1 MAPIPNPKV
10 KGVKIS
16 LNDSPLEDPNKFH
29 LHPDAIKIFET
40 RVEFS
45 INFHKDDWETYEI
58 FKYLGFGGAGAVYE
72 ARRMK
77 TSVENGSSQRTLA
90 IKFLQLE
97 GEAGVPKEI
106 KLLQQLPA
114 PCYDMKNIVRYRAYI
129 PCTNVFKTAKKW
141 GVVFMDVA
149 RNGCLIDWLQRPHR
163 SEKRFHFPEKV
174 ARRIVLE
181 LISSLSSLRQNGVSH
196 RDIKADNTFIDSQ
209 GRFLLGDFGHVRV
222 VKGSNKKDANFM
234 KISTPTNERVGTR
247 GDNPPELLRG
257 ETEYDSE
264 KVDVFQLGY
273 LLLTMLTAQDVFQIG
288 SKQGGQP
295 GKVLTRE
302 MLDHE
307 NLDPRRK
314 DVFWQKWDYVISHE
328 KFRDK
333 PKISKPCRKLL
344 SAMLSFDPKLRPTFA
359 ELLAAVNSNIS
370 DTKNNLRWLSSANA
384 SCSLKELYNELHE
397 RIAAN
402 TNEEINAFVQTQAT
416 WSTLRRLVLPASVFR
431 ANGRRARTT
440 DDSVGDGAPTRMTRR
455 RTITDA
461 NDRGV
466 DGDGS
471 SSSSSSSSG
480 SSNGGVI
487 ATDDTDEERNFFA
500 SSTSEHWGDASL
512 RPSMSWVIR
521 LRNNT
526 KEGAY
531 SMLNVL
537 MQKLCKEFEDLN
549 ISKDT
554 SGLYDCWSMSCT
566 SENQSYSF
574 NATLHQKEVS
584 NDNMELNSCDDDDD
598 DSGGDGDHFVL
609 NVRRNYGN
617 AMHIQSMFNDS
628 FDSHE
633 LSQLWRDTCPV
644 YQPVSTSQGTSSNSG
659 ECKSISDSST
669 SSNSVVEVAQRGWS
683 FIRTQV
689 RIFFNRM

>member
-1 MAPIPNPKV
+1 MV
-10 KGVKIS
+10 HSDGMS
-16 LNDSPLEDPNKFH
+16 S
-29 LHPDAIKIFET
+29 
-40 RVEFS
+40 S
-45 INFHKDDWETYEI
+45 SSS
-58 FKYLGFGGAGAVYE
+58 G
-72 ARRMK
+72 
-77 TSVENGSSQRTLA
+77 GSSSNRDEKLKQ
-90 IKFLQLE
+90 ILQL
-97 GEAGVPKEI
+97 
-106 KLLQQLPA
+106 
-114 PCYDMKNIVRYRAYI
+114 
-129 PCTNVFKTAKKW
+129 
-141 GVVFMDVA
+141 
-149 RNGCLIDWLQRPHR
+149 R
-163 SEKRFHFPEKV
+163 SEKNHGTFYMP
-174 ARRIVLE
+174 I
-181 LISSLSSLRQNGVSH
+181 
-196 RDIKADNTFIDSQ
+196 DIN
-209 GRFLLGDFGHVRV
+209 
-222 VKGSNKKDANFM
+222 
-234 KISTPTNERVGTR
+234 
-247 GDNPPELLRG
+247 
-257 ETEYDSE
+257 
-264 KVDVFQLGY
+264 
-273 LLLTMLTAQDVFQIG
+273 
-288 SKQGGQP
+288 
-295 GKVLTRE
+295 
-302 MLDHE
+302 
-307 NLDPRRK
+307 
-314 DVFWQKWDYVISHE
+314 
-328 KFRDK
+328 
-333 PKISKPCRKLL
+333 
-344 SAMLSFDPKLRPTFA
+344 
-359 ELLAAVNSNIS
+359 
-370 DTKNNLRWLSSANA
+370 
-384 SCSLKELYNELHE
+384 
-397 RIAAN
+397 
-402 TNEEINAFVQTQAT
+402 
-416 WSTLRRLVLPASVFR
+416 
-431 ANGRRARTT
+431 
-440 DDSVGDGAPTRMTRR
+440 
-455 RTITDA
+455 
-461 NDRGV
+461 
-466 DGDGS
+466 DGDG

-500 SSTSEHWGDASL
+500 SSTSEHWGDTSL